1 MGRDKGRAG
10 EGESG
15 RGRWVEAERY
25 ELKSGNVA
33 KRRSDEW
40 VAGGW
45 EWDREPTIG
54 DYAELAKRIRDKGKE
69 SCE

>member
-1 MGRDKGRAG
+1 MSRDKGRADR
-10 EGESG
+10 GES
-15 RGRWVEAERY
+15 REGRWVAAARY
-25 ELKSGNVA
+25 ELASGNVV
-33 KRRSDEW
+33 KRQNGEW

-45 EWDREPTIG
+45 EWDLEPTMG